1 MRGQSVAKVGDQGLA
16 SIEGRLHG
24 AQLRRKKYLRGMAG
38 INKVILV
45 GNLGQNPELR
55 YTPNGVAVCSIR
67 VATSESYTD
76 RASGERITTT
86 EWHNVVLWRGLAETA
101 GKYLKTGSQVYLE
114 GKLKTR
120 QWQDQQGQNRYTT
133 EVVADVMQLLGR
145 APGREESSPQ
155 ATAPAATASA
165 TTQPT
170 QPAQPAQ
177 AVQQAAASP
186 SAAPGTA
193 DDLPF

>member
-1 MRGQSVAKVGDQGLA
+1 
-16 SIEGRLHG
+16 
-24 AQLRRKKYLRGMAG
+24 MAG

-55 YTPNGVAVCSIR
+55 YTPNGIAVCTLR
-67 VATSESYTD
+67 MATSESYTD
-76 RASGERITTT
+76 RASGERITNT

-101 GKYLKTGSQVYLE
+101 GKYLKTGSQCYIE

-133 EVVADVMQLLGR
+133 EVVADVMQLLGPSPNR
-145 APGREESSPQ
+145 ENGAPAPANQ
-155 ATAPAATASA
+155 ATDAK
-165 TTQPT
+165 
-170 QPAQPAQ
+170 AQPEAQ
-177 AVQQAAASP
+177 PVAQPVAQPEAQPVAQP
-186 SAAPGTA
+186 SAQNAKET

>member
-1 MRGQSVAKVGDQGLA
+1 
-16 SIEGRLHG
+16 
-24 AQLRRKKYLRGMAG
+24 MAG

-55 YTPNGVAVCSIR
+55 YTPNGIAVCTLR
-67 VATSESYTD
+67 MATSESYTD
-76 RASGERITTT
+76 RASGERITNT

-101 GKYLKTGSQVYLE
+101 GKYLKTGSQCYIE

-133 EVVADVMQLLGR
+133 EVVADVMQLLGPSPNR
-145 APGREESSPQ
+145 ENGAPASANQ
-155 ATAPAATASA
+155 ATDAKAQPVAKPE
-165 TTQPT
+165 TQPE
-170 QPAQPAQ
+170 AQPVAQ
-177 AVQQAAASP
+177 P
-186 SAAPGTA
+186 SAQNAKET

>member
-1 MRGQSVAKVGDQGLA
+1 ML
-16 SIEGRLHG
+16 
-24 AQLRRKKYLRGMAG
+24 YLRGMAG

-55 YTPNGVAVCSIR
+55 YTPNGIAVCTLRI
-67 VATSESYTD
+67 ATSESYTD
-76 RASGERITTT
+76 RASGERITNT

-101 GKYLKTGSQVYLE
+101 GKYLKTGSQCYIE

-133 EVVADVMQLLGR
+133 EVVADVMQLLGP
-145 APGREESSPQ
+145 APGRDNSQ
-155 ATAPAATASA
+155 GAPAAQGAQGAPA
-165 TTQPT
+165 TQA
-170 QPAQPAQ
+170 AQPAAQ
-177 AVQQAAASP
+177 PAAKP
-186 SAAPGTA
+186 AAQPEAQPAAQPVAQGSGDA

>member
-1 MRGQSVAKVGDQGLA
+1 
-16 SIEGRLHG
+16 
-24 AQLRRKKYLRGMAG
+24 MAG

-101 GKYLKTGSQVYLE
+101 GKYLKTRPQVYLE

-155 ATAPAATASA
+155 ATAPAATAPATAPA
-165 TTQPT
+165 TTQA
-170 QPAQPAQ
+170 AQPAQ

-186 SAAPGTA
+186 SAAPGNA

>member
-1 MRGQSVAKVGDQGLA
+1 M
-16 SIEGRLHG
+16 HG
-24 AQLRRKKYLRGMAG
+24 AQLKRKKYLRGMAG

-55 YTPNGVAVCSIR
+55 YTPNGVAVCSLR

-76 RASGERITTT
+76 RASGERITNT

-101 GKYLKTGSQVYLE
+101 GKYLKTGSQLYLE

-145 APGREESSPQ
+145 APGRDDNAPQ
-155 ATAPAATASA
+155 ASAPAA
-165 TTQPT
+165 
-170 QPAQPAQ
+170 AQPAAGQ
-177 AVQQAAASP
+177 PATAQPAEPAPASP
-186 SAAPGTA
+186 SAAPSGA

>member
-1 MRGQSVAKVGDQGLA
+1 
-16 SIEGRLHG
+16 
-24 AQLRRKKYLRGMAG
+24 MAG

-55 YTPNGVAVCSIR
+55 YTPNGIAVCTLRI
-67 VATSESYTD
+67 ATSESYTD
-76 RASGERITTT
+76 RASGERITNT

-101 GKYLKTGSQVYLE
+101 GKYLKTGSQCYIE

-133 EVVADVMQLLGR
+133 EVVADVMQLLGP
-145 APGREESSPQ
+145 APGRDSSQ
-155 ATAPAATASA
+155 GAPAAQS
-165 TTQPT
+165 
-170 QPAQPAQ
+170 AQPAAQPAAQPVAQPAAQPVAQ
-177 AVQQAAASP
+177 AS
-186 SAAPGTA
+186 GDA

>member
-1 MRGQSVAKVGDQGLA
+1 
-16 SIEGRLHG
+16 
-24 AQLRRKKYLRGMAG
+24 MAG

-55 YTPNGVAVCSIR
+55 YTPNGVAVCTLR
-67 VATSESYTD
+67 MATSESYTD
-76 RASGERITTT
+76 RASGEKVTTT

-101 GKYLKTGSQVYLE
+101 GKYLKTGSQCYIE

-133 EVVADVMQLLGR
+133 EVVADVMQLLGP
-145 APGREESSPQ
+145 APSREGQPNPSSSQ
-155 ATAPAATASA
+155 VAAPASPAE
-165 TTQPT
+165 QPVQ
-170 QPAQPAQ
+170 QPAAPVQNAQP
-177 AVQQAAASP
+177 SN
-186 SAAPGTA
+186 A

>member
-1 MRGQSVAKVGDQGLA
+1 
-16 SIEGRLHG
+16 
-24 AQLRRKKYLRGMAG
+24 MAG

-55 YTPNGVAVCSIR
+55 YTPNGIAVCTLR
-67 VATSESYTD
+67 MATSESYTD
-76 RASGERITTT
+76 RASGERITNT

-101 GKYLKTGSQVYLE
+101 GKYLKTGSQCYIE

-133 EVVADVMQLLGR
+133 EVVADVMQLLGP
-145 APGREESSPQ
+145 APGRDAQPQ
-155 ATAPAATASA
+155 AAPQAAAQPVAQPAAQPMPAAQPAAAPDAPAA
-165 TTQPT
+165 
-170 QPAQPAQ
+170 QPAN
-177 AVQQAAASP
+177 
-186 SAAPGTA
+186 A